1 MTDCTPLEELLKKYR
16 PPDIAK
22 RLAALLRANDISAND
37 LDRAFERLEVPSDF
51 LTFTTRNDI
60 QIALLAGEIQAFI
73 QAHSRKVAAVRSDAF
88 RNLTAH
94 QSMAAVAFQVGMT
107 KQAVFKVL
115 KSSTTTEATLN
126 D

>member
-1 MTDCTPLEELLKKYR
+1 MTECTPLEELLKQYR
-16 PPDIAK
+16 PPDTAK
-22 RLAALLRANDISAND
+22 RLAALLRANKISAND
-37 LDRAFERLEVPSDF
+37 LGRAFERLEVPSDF

-73 QAHSRKVAAVRSDAF
+73 QAQSRKVATVRSDAF

-94 QSMAAVAFQVGMT
+94 QSMAAVALQVGMT

-115 KSSTTTEATLN
+115 RATTTLEAKLN

>member
-1 MTDCTPLEELLKKYR
+1 MTDSTPLEELLKEYR

-37 LDRAFERLEVPSDF
+37 LGRAFERLEVPSDF

-73 QAHSRKVAAVRSDAF
+73 QARSRKVAAVRGDAF

-94 QSMAAVAFQVGMT
+94 QSMAAVALQVGMT
-107 KQAVFKVL
+107 KQAIFKVL